1 MGFGGG
7 HFWGGGPSSAQSNT
21 AAGLPFSGIPVE
33 MADRA
38 KKLLEDEPEHPEP
51 EVEFS
56 HRPPKEHSL
65 TLRSFLSPFKA
76 QIGLVT
82 FLVVLET
89 LAIQSGPLLIQLG
102 IDQGVKTGQFSRVV
116 WIAVIFLILVVVQVI
131 AGFARIAFAGRLG
144 ERLMYKLRVRIFS
157 HLQRLS
163 LDFYTKEKAGVL
175 MTRMTSDIETLTV
188 LFQEGLVS
196 IAVQSLTLIVITT
209 VLFIYNPVLAAVTV
223 FVVIPFTF
231 ALSVWFR
238 RRSDIGYTRVRDRI
252 AAVLSNLQENLSG
265 IRVISAHNRH
275 RHNSIVHRNV
285 VGDHEEANLDTARV
299 NTVYGS
305 VTEGVG
311 IIGQAIVLW
320 VGGWMVSNGDL
331 TVGELTAFALY
342 LTAFFAPIQTIV
354 QLYNTYQQGQASLKK
369 LRGFLEV
376 EPSVL
381 EAEDAAE
388 LAAIEGH
395 ISLRHVNFGYQA
407 DEPVLT
413 DVNLEI
419 PAGESLSIVGPTG
432 AGKSTVAKLICRFY
446 DPQEG
451 EVSIDGVDVREV
463 SLESLRKQLGVVPQ
477 EPFLFNGTIGENV
490 AFSNPDASEE
500 DIWQA
505 CQAVGLDAL
514 IQRLPE
520 GLDTPCH
527 ERGVSLSS
535 GERQLLALARAF
547 LAQPRVLVLDE
558 ATSNLDS
565 HSEKKVEEAL
575 DVILEGRTAVIIA
588 HRLTTAMRADRIAVV
603 DDGRIVEVGSHQ
615 ELLQLGGHYA
625 AMHQRH
631 AISASLNGAAADRA
645 ADAGQNGA
653 SADAGATAGQNGS
666 AADQLVTAP
675 TQTSGS

>member
-7 HFWGGGPSSAQSNT
+7 HFWGGGPSSSQANT
-21 AAGLPFSGIPVE
+21 AAGLPFSGIPTE

-38 KKLLEDEPEHPEP
+38 RELLENEPEHPEP

-56 HRPPKEHSL
+56 HRPPREQRL
-65 TLRSFLSPFKA
+65 TLRSFLAPFKA
-76 QIGLVT
+76 QIGWVTLLVI
-82 FLVVLET
+82 LET

-102 IDQGVKTGQFSRVV
+102 IDQGVKTGRFGTVV
-116 WIAVIFLILVVVQVI
+116 MISLIFLAMVGAQII
-131 AGFARIAFAGRLG
+131 AGFARITFAGRLG
-144 ERLMYKLRVRIFS
+144 EKLMYRLRVRIFS

-175 MTRMTSDIETLTV
+175 MTRMTSDIETLSI

-209 VLFIYNPVLAAVTV
+209 ILFIYNPVLAAVTV
-223 FVVIPFTF
+223 VVVIPFTF
-231 ALSVWFR
+231 ALSAWFR
-238 RRSDIGYTRVRDRI
+238 RRSDVGYTRVRDRI
-252 AAVLSNLQENLSG
+252 AAVLSDLQESLSG

-275 RHNSIVHRNV
+275 KHNIIVHRNV
-285 VGDHEEANLDTARV
+285 VGDHEAANLDTARV

-311 IIGQAIVLW
+311 IIGQAIVLF
-320 VGGWMVSNGDL
+320 VGGWMVANGSL
-331 TVGELTAFALY
+331 SVGELTAFALY

-369 LRGFLEV
+369 LRGFLDV
-376 EPSVL
+376 NPSVL
-381 EAEDAAE
+381 EARQAQKLPQIKGA
-388 LAAIEGH
+388 
-395 ISLRHVNFGYQA
+395 ISLQRVTFGYEP

-419 PAGESLSIVGPTG
+419 APGESLSIVGATG
-432 AGKSTVAKLICRFY
+432 AGKSTIAKLICRFY
-446 DPQEG
+446 DPQQG
-451 EVSIDGVDVREV
+451 QVMIDGVDVREV
-463 SLESLRKQLGVVPQ
+463 SLESLRTQLGVVPQ

-490 AFSNPDASEE
+490 AFSKPDASEAE
-500 DIWQA
+500 IWHA
-505 CQAVGLDAL
+505 CQAVGLDSL

-547 LAQPRVLVLDE
+547 MAQPRVLVLDE

-565 HSEKKVEEAL
+565 HSEKKIEDAL
-575 DVILEGRTAVIIA
+575 DIILDGRTAIIVA

-603 DDGRIVEVGSHQ
+603 DDGRIAEIGSHA
-615 ELLQLGGHYA
+615 ELMQLGGQYA

-631 AISASLNGAAADRA
+631 ASTASLNL
-645 ADAGQNGA
+645 NGL
-653 SADAGATAGQNGS
+653 GRNG
-666 AADQLVTAP
+666 TAP
-675 TQTSGS
+675 AEAQPHLKQ